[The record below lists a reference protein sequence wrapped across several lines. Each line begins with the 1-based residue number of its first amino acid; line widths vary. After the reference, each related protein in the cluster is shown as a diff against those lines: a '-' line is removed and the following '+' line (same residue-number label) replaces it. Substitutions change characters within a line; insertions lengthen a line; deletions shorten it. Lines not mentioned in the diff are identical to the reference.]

1 MRCVHEARNIDPL
14 VHETNILR
22 VGLIFNQHMSFLSI
36 EMSALVNLQ
45 SDDLIMLKRACITLV
60 FGAS

>member
-1 MRCVHEARNIDPL
+1 MIIDPL

-22 VGLIFNQHMSFLSI
+22 ACLIFNQNMSFLSI

-45 SDDLIMLKRACITLV
+45 SDDFIMLKRACITLV
-60 FGAS
+60 LGAS